1 MSRRRSLSGYA
12 PAAVLFVVVIVAWQV
27 LLPAFRIPEIIIPR
41 PSRIAAV
48 LVSPTINWPYHLGV
62 TAFEAL
68 GGFLLAAVFGVG
80 LAVGIVM
87 SRRTRQLLMP
97 YVLLAQIVPKMAFAP
112 IFFLILGYNLVP
124 SLVITF
130 LVCFFPMVIDTAAGL
145 SSVDPQMRDLLRS
158 LQASRWVILIKA
170 ELPASLPYVFSGL
183 KVSSTLAVVG
193 AIVAEFVSAKAGL
206 GFLILNAQLTFN
218 STLAFS
224 AATYLVLLGAVFYG
238 AIVLV
243 ERMATPWAKGRARA

>member
-1 MSRRRSLSGYA
+1 MWRSRSLSGYA
-12 PAAVLFVVVIVAWQV
+12 PAAVLFVVLIAAWQA
-27 LLPAFRIPEIIIPR
+27 LLPVFRIPDIIVPP
-41 PSRIAAV
+41 PSRIVAV
-48 LVSPTINWPYHLGV
+48 ILDPAINWPYHVGV

-68 GGFLLAAVFGVG
+68 AGFFCAVILGVG
-80 LAVGIVM
+80 LAIGIVM
-87 SRRTRQLLMP
+87 SRRLERLLMP

-112 IFFLILGYNLVP
+112 IFFLILGYNLTP
-124 SLVITF
+124 SIVITF

-158 LQASRWVILIKA
+158 LQASRWDILRKA

-206 GFLILNAQLTFN
+206 GYLVLNAQLTFN
-218 STLAFS
+218 SPLAFS
-224 AATYLVLLGAVFYG
+224 AATYLVFLGAAFYG
-238 AIVLV
+238 VIVVV
-243 ERMATPWAKGRARA
+243 ERASMPWARGRVRR

>member
-1 MSRRRSLSGYA
+1 MWRSRSLSGYA
-12 PAAVLFVVVIVAWQV
+12 PAAVLFVALLAGWQV
-27 LLPAFRIPEIIIPR
+27 LLPVLKVPEIIIPV

-48 LVSPTINWPYHLGV
+48 FVSRAINWPYHVGV
-62 TAFEAL
+62 TAFEAVV
-68 GGFLLAAVFGVG
+68 GFLFAMVFGIG
-80 LAVGIVM
+80 LAIAIVM
-87 SRRTRQLLMP
+87 SRRLGQLLMP

-112 IFFLILGYNLVP
+112 IFFLILGYNLMP

-130 LVCFFPMVIDTAAGL
+130 LVCFFPMVIDTATGL

-158 LQASRWVILIKA
+158 LRASRWDILRKA

-206 GFLILNAQLTFN
+206 GFLILSAQLTFN

-224 AATYLVLLGAVFYG
+224 AATYLVLLGAAFYG
-238 AIVLV
+238 AIMLA
-243 ERMATPWAKGRARA
+243 ERLAMPWARGRARP

>member
-1 MSRRRSLSGYA
+1 MSRSRSLSGYA
-12 PAAVLFVVVIVAWQV
+12 PAAVLFVVLIAGWQA
-27 LLPAFRIPEIIIPR
+27 LLPALRIPEIIIPL

-48 LVSPTINWPYHLGV
+48 LVSPAINWPYHVGV

-68 GGFLLAAVFGVG
+68 AGFLCAVILGVG
-80 LAVGIVM
+80 LAVAVVT
-87 SRRTRQLLMP
+87 SRRLERLLMP

-112 IFFLILGYNLVP
+112 IFFLILGYNLAP
-124 SLVITF
+124 SIVITF
-130 LVCFFPMVIDTAAGL
+130 LVCFFPMVIDTVAGL

-158 LQASRWVILIKA
+158 LQASRWDILRKA

-224 AATYLVLLGAVFYG
+224 AATYLVLLGAAFYG
-238 AIVLV
+238 VIVAV
-243 ERMATPWAKGRARA
+243 ERVSMPWAKGWVRR

>member
-1 MSRRRSLSGYA
+1 MWRSRSLSGYA
-12 PAAVLFVVVIVAWQV
+12 PAAVLFVVLIAAWQAF
-27 LLPAFRIPEIIIPR
+27 LPALKIPEIIIPV
-41 PSRIAAV
+41 PSRIAVV
-48 LVSPTINWPYHLGV
+48 LVSPAINWPYHIGI
-62 TAFEAL
+62 TAFEAVV
-68 GGFLLAAVFGVG
+68 GFLCAAVFGIG
-80 LAVGIVM
+80 LAVAIVM
-87 SRRTRQLLMP
+87 SRRLGQLLMP
-97 YVLLAQIVPKMAFAP
+97 YVLLAQIIPKMAFAP

-130 LVCFFPMVIDTAAGL
+130 LVCFFPMVIDTATGL

-158 LQASRWVILIKA
+158 LQASRWDILRKA
-170 ELPASLPYVFSGL
+170 ELPASLPHVFSGL

-224 AATYLVLLGAVFYG
+224 AATYLVLLGAAFYG
-238 AIVLV
+238 AIMLV
-243 ERMATPWAKGRARA
+243 ERLAMPWARGRTRP

>member
-1 MSRRRSLSGYA
+1 MWRSRSLSGYA
-12 PAAVLFVVVIVAWQV
+12 PAAVLFVVLIAAWQA
-27 LLPAFRIPEIIIPR
+27 LLPALKIPEIIIPV
-41 PSRIAAV
+41 PSRIAVV
-48 LVSPTINWPYHLGV
+48 LVSPAINWPYHIGI
-62 TAFEAL
+62 TAFEAVV
-68 GGFLLAAVFGVG
+68 GFLCAALFGIG
-80 LAVGIVM
+80 LAVAIVM
-87 SRRTRQLLMP
+87 SRRLGQLLMP
-97 YVLLAQIVPKMAFAP
+97 YVLLAQIIPKMAFAP

-130 LVCFFPMVIDTAAGL
+130 LVCFFPMVIDTATGL

-158 LQASRWVILIKA
+158 LQASRWDILRKA
-170 ELPASLPYVFSGL
+170 ELPASLPHVFSGL

-224 AATYLVLLGAVFYG
+224 AATYLVLLGAAFYG
-238 AIVLV
+238 AIMLV
-243 ERMATPWAKGRARA
+243 ERMAMPWAKGRTRT